1 MFQQG
6 AVTLLRVR
14 GVPIRAHWTLLL
26 ILPYLALALSSQSS
40 EVAELAGV
48 PSAELRMPPIV
59 WGALLAVGVFAS
71 VTIHEL
77 AHVRVAMRFGGRVRS
92 ITLMIVGGV
101 SQLSRMPRGPRQ
113 EALMAAVG
121 PATSLALGGVL
132 YVGFAASRGA
142 PVDLQLGLFY
152 LASINLMLGLFNLVP
167 AFPMD
172 GGRVLR
178 AALAGRLGR
187 ERGTRIAARVGTVFA
202 ILFGLVGLWSQN
214 LMLLIVAWFIYGGA
228 QAEIVQE
235 GVHSALHGMRMI
247 DLLPR
252 LRTAMPVIASD
263 QPLSRVLRRMREL
276 ERLDLIVLDPL
287 GAPITVIQA
296 SDLDAFSSA
305 ALSTVTAGELAA
317 RLPLRH
323 AIVRLDTSANEAT
336 EGASEAD
343 AEYFVVVDQRTG
355 GPIEVLAL
363 VAASDLAKAVLLRRL
378 SSRLPHETAAHAAT

>member
-48 PSAELRMPPIV
+48 PTAELRLPPIV
-59 WGALLAVGVFAS
+59 WGALLAIGVFAS
-71 VTIHEL
+71 VTVHEL

-101 SQLSRMPRGPRQ
+101 SQLSRMPRVPSQ
-113 EALMAAVG
+113 EAIMAAVG

-132 YVGFAASRGA
+132 YLGFAASRGA

-178 AALAGRLGR
+178 ALLAGRLGR
-187 ERGTRIAARVGTVFA
+187 ERGTRIAARVGTMFA

-214 LMLLIVAWFIYGGA
+214 LMLLLVAWFIYGGA

-235 GVHSALHGMRMI
+235 GMHNALHGLRMI

-263 QPLSRVLRRMREL
+263 QPLSSVLRRMREL

-287 GAPITVIQA
+287 GAPLAVIQA
-296 SDLDAFSSA
+296 SDLDAFSPRS
-305 ALSTVTAGELAA
+305 LSTITAGELAH
-317 RLPLRH
+317 RLPIRH
-323 AIVRLDTSANEAT
+323 AIVRLDTTANEAT
-336 EGASEAD
+336 EGAAETD
-343 AEYFVVVDQRTG
+343 AEYFVVVDPRAD
-355 GPIEVLAL
+355 EVLAL
-363 VAASDLAKAVLLRRL
+363 VGASDLAKAVLLRKL
-378 SSRLPHETAAHAAT
+378 ASRIPLETAAHAAS